1 VELLFIERLSA
12 QPKAD
17 RLSRGRTSSDEFE
30 AGDLSSVRPLDQGKM
45 IAARAAASS
54 FVTPRAN
61 DATELARARSIQDD
75 RPVAA
80 LLTALAA

>member
-1 VELLFIERLSA
+1 
-12 QPKAD
+12 
-17 RLSRGRTSSDEFE
+17 
-30 AGDLSSVRPLDQGKM
+30 M